1 MNVFALPDKI
11 QKDKAHTRNW
21 SVQSC
26 RAETG
31 GTLWGGRARSLDQIA
46 NSPEKSSTLLSF
58 KSRLPKKPYCTNN
71 PKSGLLIRKK
81 ETALRYDLLQINSP
95 KEIHT
100 LVFDV
105 DTEFGGFA
113 WESAGLP
120 PPSLSAINPE
130 NGHAHLFYF
139 LKTPVVRSKRGRSKP
154 LQYLKAIE
162 SAFRNA
168 MGADSGY
175 VGLVAKNPFSDHWT
189 KGPFDTFKSHELGEL
204 AEYVDLTKKTP
215 VISKGDS
222 PDVFYGRNTALFNEL
237 RKQSYKLII
246 KEQTL
251 TAGEFKTLVARKA
264 EEINSRFEKPL
275 SLSEVKATVK
285 SVSDWVWSRKEK
297 VRTFFKVCEKT
308 AFSEIQRQRAF
319 RSAAVRR
326 RKAEAKM
333 EEVAVLRKQGKSINA
348 ISKETGYPY
357 ESVRRWCVEIDKRN
371 EGNKEKLASNPELEK
386 APLRVASYSGARTN
400 SMNRIAYFDDSKS
413 KSVKNTIPATKTF
426 SIFQR
431 SVTVPFMATPN
442 NSGVFT
448 NGKISLSDLF
458 GEKYFNEGASLEI
471 VNDTNAKIPGIDL
484 KFAISLRDTHV
495 PFFNLLYSQEEIFNK
510 NQGDCLNGKFCCW
523 PLEYASFFLRCY
535 QKEFLESPS
544 RLIWQYGAMLLV
556 QSLSWNVKEEAS
568 FCLAAGRLPSSIHEL
583 SNVRDYDHARH

>member
-1 MNVFALPDKI
+1 MNVFALLDKI
-11 QKDKAHTRNW
+11 QKNKDHTSNW
-21 SVQSC
+21 SVQSSPS
-26 RAETG
+26 ETG
-31 GTLWGGRARSLDQIA
+31 GTLWGGRAHSLDQKA
-46 NSPEKSSTLLSF
+46 NNPEKTSTLLSF
-58 KSRLPKKPYCTNN
+58 KARLPKKPYCTNN

-237 RKQSYKLII
+237 RKQSYKLIT
-246 KEQTL
+246 KEQGL
-251 TAGEFKTLVARKA
+251 TAGEFKTLVAQKA

-357 ESVRRWCVEIDKRN
+357 ESVRRWCVKIDEKGRKNN
-371 EGNKEKLASNPELEK
+371 EKPSKNQVPEK
-386 APLRVASYSGARTN
+386 ANLMVAN
-400 SMNRIAYFDDSKS
+400 SMNGIACLHESELTKS
-413 KSVKNTIPATKTF
+413 PIPATKTF

-448 NGKISLSDLF
+448 SGKISLSDLF

-471 VNDTNAKIPGIDL
+471 VNDTNAKVPGINL
-484 KFAISLRDTHV
+484 ILAISLRDTPV
-495 PFFNLLYSQEEIFNK
+495 PFFNLRYYQEEIFNK
-510 NQGDCLNGKFCCW
+510 NQSDCLNGKFCCW

>member
-1 MNVFALPDKI
+1 MPLEVEDRSGKKSFFTTRIKAKDLPPKKVIDMNVFALPDKI
-11 QKDKAHTRNW
+11 QKNKDHTSNW

-26 RAETG
+26 HTETG
-31 GTLWGGRARSLDQIA
+31 GTLWGGRAHSLDQIA

-58 KSRLPKKPYCTNN
+58 KARLPKKPYCTNN

-237 RKQSYKLII
+237 RKQSYKLIT
-246 KEQTL
+246 KEQGL

-357 ESVRRWCVEIDKRN
+357 ESVRRWIALLPPEQKSWCVKKDETEWENN
-371 EGNKEKLASNPELEK
+371 ERPSENRAPEKYSIL
-386 APLRVASYSGARTN
+386 VASESEERIN
-400 SMNRIAYFDDSKS
+400 SMNKMVYLHESVDDKRRRSKS
-413 KSVKNTIPATKTF
+413 AKSPIPATKTF

-448 NGKISLSDLF
+448 SGKISLSDLF
-458 GEKYFNEGASLEI
+458 GEKYFHEGASLEI
-471 VNDTNAKIPGIDL
+471 VNDTNAKVPGI
-484 KFAISLRDTHV
+484 
-495 PFFNLLYSQEEIFNK
+495 NLL
-510 NQGDCLNGKFCCW
+510 
-523 PLEYASFFLRCY
+523 
-535 QKEFLESPS
+535 
-544 RLIWQYGAMLLV
+544 
-556 QSLSWNVKEEAS
+556 
-568 FCLAAGRLPSSIHEL
+568 LA
-583 SNVRDYDHARH
+583 